1 MLTFCRVGSLV
12 PTKWEEI
19 DLKKDI
25 WTIPGERMKTVDK
38 DDRRALRREF
48 QGWFSTPWNDI
59 HLLWLEHFQEW
70 EDEKCQ

>member
-1 MLTFCRVGSLV
+1 MTTWSQERRLELV
-12 PTKWEEI
+12 FDKTL
-19 DLKKDI
+19 D
-25 WTIPGERMKTVDK
+25 TIYKRMKTVDK

-59 HLLWLEHFQEW
+59 DVLWLEYFQEW

>member
-1 MLTFCRVGSLV
+1 MTTWSQERRLELV
-12 PTKWEEI
+12 FDKTL
-19 DLKKDI
+19 D
-25 WTIPGERMKTVDK
+25 TIYQRMKTVDK

-59 HLLWLEHFQEW
+59 DVLWLEYFQEW

>member
-1 MLTFCRVGSLV
+1 MTTWSQERRLELV
-12 PTKWEEI
+12 FDKTLDAI
-19 DLKKDI
+19 YN
-25 WTIPGERMKTVDK
+25 RMKTVDK

-59 HLLWLEHFQEW
+59 DVLWLEYFQEW

>member
-1 MLTFCRVGSLV
+1 MTTWSQERRLELVFDKTLDTFY
-12 PTKWEEI
+12 K
-19 DLKKDI
+19 
-25 WTIPGERMKTVDK
+25 RMKTVDK

-59 HLLWLEHFQEW
+59 DVLWLEHFQEW